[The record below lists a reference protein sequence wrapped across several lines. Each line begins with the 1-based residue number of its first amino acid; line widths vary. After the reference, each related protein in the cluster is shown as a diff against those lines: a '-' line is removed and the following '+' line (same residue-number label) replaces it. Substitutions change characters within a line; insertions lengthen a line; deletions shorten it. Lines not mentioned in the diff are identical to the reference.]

1 MTNKRAALLP
11 AAILATLAS
20 AATTTIAHAQAQPV
34 IVVAAA
40 PSATPVAA
48 NGAPQ
53 NADWTDVSH
62 INGQLVKVGESN
74 DYHKRFKRTN
84 ISTNPIGWVL
94 GSYGVSASYGINDHV
109 AIRGDVNYLSNFL
122 DEGTT
127 GVEVGVGAPIYFR
140 RTYQGAFLEP
150 GFISR
155 RFEYQEECWDC
166 ASSAAVTHTAT
177 TFGPQMLVGWHWTW
191 DSGLNIAVA
200 GGVGRNWS
208 ADDEYGDKVFG
219 NGYLRF
225 GYAF

>member
-1 MTNKRAALLP
+1 MNKRAAILP

-20 AATTTIAHAQAQPV
+20 AATTTIARAQQQPV

-40 PSATPVAA
+40 PAAAPVAA

-53 NADWTDVSH
+53 NADWQDLSH

-74 DYHKRFKRTN
+74 DFHKTFKRTN

-94 GSYGVSASYGINDHV
+94 GSYGVSASYGLNNHV
-109 AIRGDVNYLSNFL
+109 AIRGDINYLSNFL

-127 GVEVGVGAPIYFR
+127 GVEVGVGVPIYFR

-155 RFEYQEECWDC
+155 RFEYQESCWDC
-166 ASSAAVTHTAT
+166 ATSEEITHTAT
-177 TFGPQMLVGWHWTW
+177 TVGPQVLVGWHWTW

-200 GGVGRNWS
+200 GGLGRNWS
-208 ADDEYGDKVFG
+208 ADEEYGDEVFG